1 MVVCSLP
8 PFDLHALW
16 WTELILSY
24 THSWIVF
31 ARALLR
37 WLSCTSQYFSVLPPK
52 LIMFV
57 DLYSEVVCFPG
68 PQLANGLFGFPG
80 PPDVMPVSLPAS
92 ILFLAPLASAARA
105 RPLRRPSPS
114 RRPPAR
120 RPSATGTSPLAG
132 RLLGRPRA
140 SDNRP
145 GGSRGWS
152 RSPARS
158 TTAPSP
164 IGRSEEALDGDDAD
178 GSLQRPCHVLP
189 LTRGDLLDC
198 SDGWAASSNGDRG
211 YVSPCRVV
219 LPQAMA
225 TWAEFGCSVV
235 LIFFEPA
242 ALKVLLYWI
251 WVFCWLMMYF
261 WRCWLLCC
269 WSLKLLCCWMYRN
282 LWCALF

>member
-1 MVVCSLP
+1 MSYLFFFLFVVCSYTVPYAYGNHVFYEMHVMVVCSLP

-120 RPSATGTSPLAG
+120 RPSATGTFPLAG
-132 RLLGRPRA
+132 RLRQSSKRLPRMK
-140 SDNRP
+140 P
-145 GGSRGWS
+145 
-152 RSPARS
+152 
-158 TTAPSP
+158 
-164 IGRSEEALDGDDAD
+164 
-178 GSLQRPCHVLP
+178 
-189 LTRGDLLDC
+189 
-198 SDGWAASSNGDRG
+198 
-211 YVSPCRVV
+211 
-219 LPQAMA
+219 
-225 TWAEFGCSVV
+225 
-235 LIFFEPA
+235 
-242 ALKVLLYWI
+242 
-251 WVFCWLMMYF
+251 
-261 WRCWLLCC
+261 
-269 WSLKLLCCWMYRN
+269 
-282 LWCALF
+282 